1 MPAPSAKLIPK
12 ANAAA
17 IRFLNTELDAGMSFV
32 RMAARIRSRK
42 KPRPADAEK
51 INRYLAHAR
60 SAHDAVASHL
70 GTVRGKREELRQIN
84 ARFLELQK
92 MLERT

>member
-1 MPAPSAKLIPK
+1 MPVRPAKLISK

-17 IRFLNTELDAGMSFV
+17 TRFLNTELDTGMSFV

-60 SAHDAVASHL
+60 TAHDAVASRL
-70 GTVRGKREELRQIN
+70 GAVRGEREELRQIH
-84 ARFLELQK
+84 ARFSELQK